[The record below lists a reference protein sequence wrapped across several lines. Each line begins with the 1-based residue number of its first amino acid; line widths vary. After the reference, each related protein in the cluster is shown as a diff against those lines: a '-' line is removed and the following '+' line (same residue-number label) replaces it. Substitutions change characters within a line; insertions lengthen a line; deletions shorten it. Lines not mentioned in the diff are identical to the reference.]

1 MRVVHVI
8 KVKGIAGAENHL
20 LILLEALRARGID
33 ASFLYL
39 HPPENTVEAFKAAA
53 EARGIPVQRL
63 PIARNTDPLLYRRLR
78 AALSALQPDVVNT
91 HLLHADLY
99 GIPAART
106 LRVNGRRPRIISG
119 RHNDDAFRL
128 KADQRVINHQLWR
141 MTDAGVAI
149 SEAVRRF
156 SIDVEGARPE
166 QVRTIYYGYQ
176 PPPFDPALR
185 PAVRAELGL
194 APEDVVIGV
203 TCRLIEQK
211 GLPYGLQ
218 AFAQIAGEFPAAK
231 LVITG
236 EGELRGALEAQ
247 AAELGIDGRTR
258 FIGWRPD
265 AARVMAAYDLFLMPS
280 LWEGFGLVLLE
291 AMAQAIPVVG
301 SRVSA
306 LPEVVVEGETGLLA
320 APRDAAMLA
329 THLRTLLA
337 DEPLRRHMGLLGQD
351 RLETV
356 FSVARMT
363 DQVLALYEE
372 LMQK

>member
-1 MRVVHVI
+1 MRVVHVV
-8 KVKGIAGAENHL
+8 KAKGIAGAENHL
-20 LILLEALRARGID
+20 LILLEALRARGVD

-39 HPPENTVEAFKAAA
+39 HPPHNTVDEFKAAA

-63 PIARNTDPLLYRRLR
+63 PIARHTDPLLYPKLR
-78 AALSALQPDVVNT
+78 SALAALQPDIVNT

-99 GIPAART
+99 GIPAAQSI
-106 LRVNGRRPRIISG
+106 RVNGRRPRIVSG

-128 KADQRVINHQLWR
+128 KPDQKVINRQLWR

-156 SIDVEGARPE
+156 SIEVEGARPD

-185 PAVRAELGL
+185 TAVRAELGL
-194 APEDVVIGV
+194 TADDVVVGV

-218 AFAQIAGEFPAAK
+218 AFAQVAGDFPAAK

-236 EGELRGALEAQ
+236 DGELRGALEAQ
-247 AAELGIDGRTR
+247 AAELGIATRTQ

-306 LPEVVVEGETGLLA
+306 IPEVVLDGETGLLA
-320 APRDAAMLA
+320 EPKDADTLA
-329 THLRTLLA
+329 KHLRRLLA
-337 DEPLRRHMGLLGQD
+337 DAPLRKHMGMLGQE
-351 RLETV
+351 RLETI
-356 FSVARMT
+356 FSVPRMT
-363 DQVLALYEE
+363 DQVLALYVEIVE
-372 LMQK
+372 S

>member
-8 KVKGIAGAENHL
+8 KVKGVAGAENHL
-20 LILLEALRARGID
+20 LILLEALRARGVD

-39 HPPENTVEAFKAAA
+39 HPPGNTVEEFRAAA
-53 EARGIPVQRL
+53 EARAIPVQRL
-63 PIARNTDPLLYRRLR
+63 PIARNSDPLLYPRLR
-78 AALSALQPDVVNT
+78 SALAALGPDIVST

-128 KADQRVINHQLWR
+128 KPDQKLINRQLWH
-141 MTDAGVAI
+141 MADAGIAI
-149 SEAVRRF
+149 SEAVRQF
-156 SIDVEGARPE
+156 SIQVEGARPD
-166 QVRTIYYGYQ
+166 QIRTIYYGYQ

-185 PAVRAELGL
+185 PQLRAELGI

-218 AFAQIAGEFPAAK
+218 AFAQVAGEFPVAK

-236 EGELRGALEAQ
+236 DGELRGALEAQ
-247 AAELGIDGRTR
+247 ADELGIGQRVQ
-258 FIGWRPD
+258 FIGWRPG
-265 AARVMAAYDLFLMPS
+265 AARVMAAYDVFLMPS

-291 AMAQAIPVVG
+291 AMAQALPVVG

-306 LPEVVVEGETGLLA
+306 IPEVVLDGETGLLA
-320 APRDAAMLA
+320 APRDADTLA
-329 THLRTLLA
+329 AHLRRLLSDA
-337 DEPLRRHMGLLGQD
+337 PLRKHMGLLGQD

-356 FSVARMT
+356 FSVGRMT

-372 LMQK
+372 IVER

>member
-1 MRVVHVI
+1 MRAVHVI
-8 KVKGIAGAENHL
+8 KVKGVAGAENHL
-20 LILLEALRARGID
+20 LILLEALRARGVD

-39 HPPENTVEAFKAAA
+39 HPPENTVEEFRSAAQ
-53 EARGIPVQRL
+53 ARGIPVQRL
-63 PIARNTDPLLYRRLR
+63 PIARNADPLLYRELR
-78 AALSALQPDVVNT
+78 ASLAALEPHLVHT

-106 LRVNGRRPRIISG
+106 LRVHGRRPRIVSG

-128 KADQRVINHQLWR
+128 KADQRVINRQLWR
-141 MTDAGVAI
+141 MTDAGIAI
-149 SEAVRRF
+149 SEAVRQF

-166 QVRTIYYGYQ
+166 QIRTIHYGYQ

-185 PAVRAELGL
+185 STVRAELGL
-194 APEDVVIGV
+194 RPEQIVVGV

-218 AFAQIAGEFPAAK
+218 AFAQVAGEFPAAQ
-231 LVITG
+231 LMITG
-236 EGELRGALEAQ
+236 DGELRGALEAQ
-247 AAELGIDGRTR
+247 ARQLNIADRVQFL
-258 FIGWRPD
+258 GWRPD

-306 LPEVVVEGETGLLA
+306 LPEVVADGETGLLA
-320 APRDAAMLA
+320 APRDVDMLA
-329 THLRTLLA
+329 AHLRRLLA
-337 DEPLRRHMGLLGQD
+337 DAPLRRHMGLLGQD
-351 RLETV
+351 RLETE
-356 FSVARMT
+356 FSVAKMT
-363 DQVLALYEE
+363 DSVLALYEE
-372 LMQK
+372 LVTR

>member
-1 MRVVHVI
+1 MRAVHVI
-8 KVKGIAGAENHL
+8 KVKGVAGAENHL
-20 LILLEALRARGID
+20 LILLEALRARGVD

-39 HPPENTVEAFKAAA
+39 HPPQNTVDEFKAAA

-63 PIARNTDPLLYRRLR
+63 PINRHTDPLLYPKLR
-78 AALSALQPDVVNT
+78 SALAALQPDVVNT

-99 GIPAART
+99 GIPAAQS
-106 LRVNGRRPRIISG
+106 LRVSGRRPRIVSG
-119 RHNDDAFRL
+119 KHNDDAFRL
-128 KADQRVINHQLWR
+128 KPDQKVINRQLWR

-156 SIDVEGARPE
+156 SIEVEGARPE

-176 PPPFDPALR
+176 PPPFDPDLR
-185 PAVRAELGL
+185 PALRAELGL
-194 APEDVVIGV
+194 KPDDVAVGV

-218 AFAQIAGEFPAAK
+218 AFAQIADEFPAAK

-236 EGELRGALEAQ
+236 DGELRGALEAQ
-247 AAELGIDGRTR
+247 ADELGIAGRTA
-258 FIGWRPD
+258 FIGWRSD

-291 AMAQAIPVVG
+291 AMAQALPVVG

-306 LPEVVVEGETGLLA
+306 IPEVVLDGETGLLA
-320 APRDAAMLA
+320 EPRDAATLA
-329 THLRTLLA
+329 GHLRRLLA
-337 DEPLRRHMGLLGQD
+337 DPPLRKHMGLVGQE

-356 FSVARMT
+356 FSVPRMA
-363 DQVLALYEE
+363 DQVLTLYEE
-372 LMQK
+372 LLAK

>member
-20 LILLEALRARGID
+20 LILLEALRARGVD
-33 ASFLYL
+33 AQFLYL
-39 HPPENTVEAFKAAA
+39 HPPQNTVDAFWQAA
-53 EARGIPVQRL
+53 EARGIPVQRM
-63 PIARNTDPLLYRRLR
+63 PIARNTDPLLFPRLR
-78 AALSALQPDVVNT
+78 SALAALEPDVVNT

-99 GIPAART
+99 GIPAAQS
-106 LRVNGRRPRIISG
+106 LRVNGRRPRIVSG
-119 RHNDDAFRL
+119 KHNDDAFRL
-128 KADQRVINHQLWR
+128 KADQKTINRQLWR

-156 SIDVEGARPE
+156 SIEVEGARPD

-176 PPPFDPALR
+176 PPKAEPGLR
-185 PAVRAELGL
+185 AAVRTELGL
-194 APEDVVIGV
+194 SPDEIVVGV

-218 AFAQIAGEFPAAK
+218 AFASATADIPNAR

-236 EGELRGALEAQ
+236 DGELRGALETQ
-247 AAELGIDGRTR
+247 AAELGIDSRTR

-291 AMAQAIPVVG
+291 AMAQALPVVG

-306 LPEVVVEGETGLLA
+306 IPEVVVDGETGLLA
-320 APRDAAMLA
+320 EPRDAETLA
-329 THLRTLLA
+329 AHLRRLLLDA
-337 DEPLRRHMGLLGQD
+337 PLRKHMGLLGQE
-351 RLETV
+351 RLETA
-356 FSVARMT
+356 FSVPRMT
-363 DQVLALYEE
+363 DETVALYEE
-372 LMQK
+372 LLGK